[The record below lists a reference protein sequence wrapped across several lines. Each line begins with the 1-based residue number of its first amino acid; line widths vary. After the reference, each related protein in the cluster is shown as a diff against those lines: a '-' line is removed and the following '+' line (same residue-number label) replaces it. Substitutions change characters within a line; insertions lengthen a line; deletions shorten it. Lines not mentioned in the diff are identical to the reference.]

1 MRNTISVTILL
12 SIVVIMAMICYAIQ
26 TAIERKYDIEAAY
39 KLGRW
44 VERYHPDGAPLLLDT
59 YIIEEE

>member
-1 MRNTISVTILL
+1 MKNAIAATIIL
-12 SIVVIMAMICYAIQ
+12 STVVIMAMICYAIQ

-44 VERYHPDGAPLLLDT
+44 VERYHPNGAPLLLDT
-59 YIIEEE
+59 YIEEE